1 MPRGQW
7 KLVRGRPVLPIL
19 LVLAQGQRV
28 TRNLLADTG
37 AGAMRVGFELVLEES
52 DCFSSG
58 GIPAQS
64 VVLGGAYSGSFPV
77 YVVRVEIPELAF
89 SHNVRAVAVPAAPA
103 GLGALA
109 CFRFLNRFSYGNFGD
124 PTRFG
129 LEI

>member
-77 YVVRVEIPELAF
+77 YVVRVRSRSSLSATMFEPWLFQQHRPDLAVLPVF
-89 SHNVRAVAVPAAPA
+89 A
-103 GLGALA
+103 
-109 CFRFLNRFSYGNFGD
+109 F
-124 PTRFG
+124 
-129 LEI
+129 